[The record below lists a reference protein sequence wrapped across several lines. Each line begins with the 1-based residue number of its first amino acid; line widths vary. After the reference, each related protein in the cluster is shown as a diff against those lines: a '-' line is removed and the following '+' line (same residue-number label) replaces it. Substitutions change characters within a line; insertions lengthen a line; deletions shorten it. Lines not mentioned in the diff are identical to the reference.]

1 VVHEAWVGLVNAGT
15 KWLRQRRPG
24 HILTAF
30 ANPRWLPS
38 ARFGEKTSRMDPK
51 LLYFACILGAAALF
65 LTLRPGPRALRGA
78 GAIFGL
84 GVVVWLLFSAASL
97 LATMGG
103 PLTDASERPGPF
115 FIIFSLIAIA
125 SAVRMITHDRPVY
138 SALYFVL
145 VVLSSAALFLLLQ
158 AEFMAFALV
167 IVYAGAILITYMF
180 VIMLAQQAPA
190 PDQPGAEADYD
201 VNPRE
206 PAIACGVGFVML
218 AVLANMTYGGVPQLH
233 VANPAVA
240 ESIAWENL
248 NLMPREVEAIVHDLE
263 PGAKP
268 VEGAK
273 VEVAADSVA
282 FIMVRRTGET
292 NDTRLALPADRLPGN
307 VQRVGLD
314 LVAKFPVSLELAGVI
329 LLMAMFGAVVLARKQ
344 IELGE
349 DEVREAAGLRKLALH
364 GDESASPGGAR

>member
-1 VVHEAWVGLVNAGT
+1 
-15 KWLRQRRPG
+15 
-24 HILTAF
+24 
-30 ANPRWLPS
+30 
-38 ARFGEKTSRMDPK
+38 MDPK
-51 LLYFACILGAAALF
+51 LLYFACILGAAALY
-65 LTLRPGPRALRGA
+65 LALKPGPRALRGA
-78 GAIFGL
+78 GALFGL
-84 GVVVWLLFSAASL
+84 GVVIWLLMSAPSL
-97 LATMGG
+97 LAAIGG
-103 PLTDASERPGPF
+103 ADVAFLTDAQKRPGVF
-115 FIIFSLIAIA
+115 FIIFSLIAVA
-125 SAVRMITHDRPVY
+125 AAVRMITHDRPVY

-206 PAIACGVGFVML
+206 PAISCAIGFVML
-218 AVLANMTYGGVPQLH
+218 AVLAHMAYAGVPQLS
-233 VANPAVA
+233 VADVA
-240 ESIAWENL
+240 TAERIAWENL
-248 NLMPREVEAIVHDLE
+248 NLLPRDVEAMVGELS

-268 VEGAK
+268 AKGAQVEVTEEGA
-273 VEVAADSVA
+273 
-282 FIMVRRTGET
+282 FINVRRAGET
-292 NDTRLALPADRLPGN
+292 SDTRLALPADRLPGN

-349 DEVREAAGLRKLALH
+349 DEVREAAGLRRLALH
-364 GDESASPGGAR
+364 GDETATSGGMR